1 MNFRIFVTGSGLAS
15 AGTALLE
22 QAGCTIL
29 QGAPTDAISDIIDKV
44 SIFSP
49 HALIVR
55 QGQITPEVMEACGDL
70 RVICKHGTGVDN
82 IDINGASDRGIP
94 VLYTPDA
101 TCESTAE
108 HTLGL
113 ILALVRQ
120 IPRQDQKVRGGD
132 FNKAGFSGQ
141 ELLGKTLGL
150 VGFGRIA
157 RRLCDL
163 VEPFRMNVI
172 AYHPSCTK
180 ELLPSHVSKSISV
193 ESIFSDSDFVSLHLP
208 LTPETHGMV
217 NKNMLSTMKQS
228 AYLINTARG
237 PLVNEKDL
245 VDALVNETI
254 KGAAIDTFEVE
265 PPAADNPLY
274 GFSNVV
280 LTMHTAGNSDASLI
294 NMATVAA
301 SNVLAVLRNEF
312 LDERMIVSRGAS
324 RTD

>member
-1 MNFRIFVTGSGLAS
+1 
-15 AGTALLE
+15 
-22 QAGCTIL
+22 
-29 QGAPTDAISDIIDKV
+29 
-44 SIFSP
+44 
-49 HALIVR
+49 
-55 QGQITPEVMEACGDL
+55 
-70 RVICKHGTGVDN
+70 
-82 IDINGASDRGIP
+82 
-94 VLYTPDA
+94 
-101 TCESTAE
+101 
-108 HTLGL
+108 
-113 ILALVRQ
+113 
-120 IPRQDQKVRGGD
+120 
-132 FNKAGFSGQ
+132 
-141 ELLGKTLGL
+141 
-150 VGFGRIA
+150 
-157 RRLCDL
+157 
-163 VEPFRMNVI
+163 
-172 AYHPSCTK
+172 
-180 ELLPSHVSKSISV
+180 
-193 ESIFSDSDFVSLHLP
+193 
-208 LTPETHGMV
+208 MV